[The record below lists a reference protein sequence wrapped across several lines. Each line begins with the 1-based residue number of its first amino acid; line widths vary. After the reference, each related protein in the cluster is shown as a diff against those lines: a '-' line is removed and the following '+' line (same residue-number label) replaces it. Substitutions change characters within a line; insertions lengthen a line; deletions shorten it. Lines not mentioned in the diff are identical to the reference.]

1 MTEMAQITQ
10 VRLRRRG
17 SVPPPEIEEE
27 EKFPRPRWRPWRVP
41 FALLLVLG
49 VGVLWWHGWSL
60 QRVHR
65 TIMDAYLVA
74 LTRVE
79 VYNIA
84 EQVRLHHLAEEQYPA
99 DFKTFLATFQR
110 TRNGQPPWMDLWGR
124 AYILDILP
132 GEEFEVRSAGPDRRY
147 YTRDDRVE
155 RGSVLPKAVR

>member
-1 MTEMAQITQ
+1 MAQITQ

-17 SVPPPEIEEE
+17 AVPTPEVEPEDA
-27 EKFPRPRWRPWRVP
+27 PRLPRRRWRVP
-41 FALLLVLG
+41 FTLVLLVAL
-49 VGVLWWHGWSL
+49 GVLWWHGFSL

-79 VYNIA
+79 IYNIA
-84 EQVRLHHLAEEQYPA
+84 EQVRLHHLAEEQFPA

-110 TRNGQPPWMDLWGR
+110 KRNGQPPWMDLWGR
-124 AYILDILP
+124 EYLLDILP
-132 GEEFEVRSAGPDRRY
+132 ADTFEVRSAGPDRRY
-147 YTRDDRVE
+147 YTKDDRVE